1 MASVIKEP
9 MSPRGDHSVLVWNEE
24 EVFKIPFNFDIKQ
37 KYGKI
42 MKDFIIPSG
51 WFVKMFIKDDLRH
64 TQPMIT
70 FTYTDIVANTIYFEM
85 NSIDSKKFR
94 GGRGYHLNARLYDD
108 KGVQRKILIND
119 LPIYVR
125 EG

>member
-24 EVFKIPFNFDIKQ
+24 EVFCLPFYFDLQ
-37 KYGKI
+37 TNTNGKI
-42 MKDFIIPSG
+42 EPFTIPSD
-51 WFVKMFIKDDLRH
+51 WTVKVFIKDDLRH
-64 TQPMIT
+64 TQPML
-70 FTYTDIVANTIYFEM
+70 TYTYTEIANNTVFFNM
-85 NSIDSKKFR
+85 SLSDSKKFR
-94 GGRGYHLNARLYDD
+94 GGRAYHLNARLYDES
-108 KGVQRKILIND
+108 GHQRKIVIND